1 MWSSGRGFN
10 IFIEWY
16 SSIEGTS
23 LSIALLTFV
32 THQHHSD
39 NMEQDHNSD
48 VNVDMEEEEEA
59 LVVNHRTEDNHG
71 DINNMEEEEEE
82 EEASHGLS
90 FPLTITGDSEPIGAK
105 KRKPQK
111 TTKLQVKLSCSD
123 EIFFLL

>member
-1 MWSSGRGFN
+1 
-10 IFIEWY
+10 
-16 SSIEGTS
+16 
-23 LSIALLTFV
+23 
-32 THQHHSD
+32 
-39 NMEQDHNSD
+39 MEQDHNSD